1 MNPKTKKLTI
11 LLSIT
16 AIILL
21 VIALIMYAM
30 LPCEGEGCNDPVE
43 KNVEIVYWGI
53 WESDDV
59 MHPLIEKY
67 EFENP
72 GVKIKYSQQSFR
84 NYETTVYTRL
94 EQATNSSEPAPD
106 VVRIHNTWLPK
117 YQRFLTPIPES
128 IMTRE
133 TYAEAFYPTAIDDF
147 TGRDGK
153 LYAIPLHI
161 DGLMVIYNKEIF
173 SKAGYTVPPK
183 DWDAFMEVAKKLT
196 KRDATGK
203 ITQSGLAIG
212 TSKNIVHSVDILSY
226 FLLQNKVEVMNDARD
241 QVNLTSSRAISALDT
256 YTSFVENEDA
266 ATWAVYLPSDLTK
279 FQNGELAMMFGNSWT
294 ALDILEEAPEIK
306 FGLAQ
311 LPRLPNN
318 EEVYYSSY
326 WADAVT
332 STSKDSTEAWKFVQF
347 LSEEE
352 QQRRLFENA
361 EKVRFFGQPYSRVSL
376 NSELLNNEYT
386 KAIAVMAPFMKSWQM
401 GDQSYVENLLKQAIT
416 AVVENNQDST
426 SVLKKMEKDINIQLA
441 VSNK

>member
-1 MNPKTKKLTI
+1 MNLKTKKFTI
-11 LLSIT
+11 LLSII
-16 AIILL
+16 AVVLF
-21 VIALIMYAM
+21 VIALIMYMM
-30 LPCEGEGCNDPVE
+30 LPCEGEGCNDPTTQDI
-43 KNVEIVYWGI
+43 EIVYWGI

-67 EFENP
+67 ELENP
-72 GVKIKYSQQSFR
+72 GIKIKYSQQSFR
-84 NYETTVYTRL
+84 NYESTVYARL
-94 EQATNSSEPAPD
+94 EQATSSSEPAPD

-128 IMTRE
+128 VMTRE
-133 TYAEAFYPTAIDDF
+133 TYTEVFYPTAIDDF

-161 DGLMVIYNKEIF
+161 DGLMVIYNKEIL
-173 SKAGYTVPPK
+173 SGAGYTTPPK
-183 DWDAFMEVAKKLT
+183 DWDSFMQVAKKLT

-226 FLLQNKVEVMNDARD
+226 FLLQNKVEIMNTTRD
-241 QVNLTSSRAISALDT
+241 KVNLTSSRAISALNT
-256 YTSFVENEDA
+256 YTSFVENDD
-266 ATWAVYLPSDLTK
+266 ATWAVYLPTDLTK

-294 ALDILEEAPEIK
+294 ALDILEAAPNLQ

-318 EEVYYSSY
+318 DEVYYSSY

-332 STSKDSTEAWKFVQF
+332 STSKNSTEAWKFVQF

-376 NSELLNNEYT
+376 NSELLDNQYT

-401 GDQSYVENLLKQAIT
+401 GDQSFVEDLLKEAIT
-416 AVVENNQDST
+416 AVAENNQESS
-426 SVLKKMEKDINIQLA
+426 SVLKKIEEDINTQLA